1 METGK
6 TNDKT
11 KTLALSGLLCSATL
25 LLTLLNVPLPSG
37 YGYIHLGD
45 AGVFLSV
52 CLLTTPLGA
61 AAAGVGSALADL
73 ILGYAMYA
81 PATLIIKGLTAL
93 CVMLVLKKGK
103 NLPRLLLAGCAC
115 LLIPLLYY
123 VYEAIFFM
131 GAGAIV
137 NVPAN
142 ALQAAVGAAL
152 GLTVGKLVEKALHN
166 RSQT

>member
-1 METGK
+1 MNYRDAAEYLE
-6 TNDKT
+6 NWH
-11 KTLALSGLLCSATL
+11 AT
-25 LLTLLNVPLPSG
+25 PQ
-37 YGYIHLGD
+37 
-45 AGVFLSV
+45 GVFVLRREQK
-52 CLLTTPLGA
+52 LLRR
-61 AAAGVGSALADL
+61 LASSWPHRDS
-73 ILGYAMYA
+73 
-81 PATLIIKGLTAL
+81 
-93 CVMLVLKKGK
+93 
-103 NLPRLLLAGCAC
+103 RLLLAGCAC

>member
-37 YGYIHLGD
+37 YGFIHLGD

-93 CVMLVLKKGK
+93 CAMLVLKKEKPTPAAAGRM
-103 NLPRLLLAGCAC
+103 RLSADPPAVLCIRSDLLHGCRSHRQRARQCLASGGRRCLGPDRRQAGRKSTA
-115 LLIPLLYY
+115 
-123 VYEAIFFM
+123 
-131 GAGAIV
+131 
-137 NVPAN
+137 
-142 ALQAAVGAAL
+142 
-152 GLTVGKLVEKALHN
+152 
-166 RSQT
+166 